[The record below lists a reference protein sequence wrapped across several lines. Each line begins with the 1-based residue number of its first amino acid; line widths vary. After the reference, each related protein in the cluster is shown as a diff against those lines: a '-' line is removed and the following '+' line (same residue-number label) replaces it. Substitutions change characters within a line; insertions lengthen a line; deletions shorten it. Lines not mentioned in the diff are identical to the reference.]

1 VLSVAELAA
10 VAVVEAAVPG
20 ETPAKAAAK
29 PVSRSD
35 AKAGRRAD
43 EARILGFLRK
53 LRAGGDLSRRLNPVY
68 FPGPLVRPELHR
80 GLDEASA
87 AGEKPV

>member
-1 VLSVAELAA
+1 MLSVAELAA

-29 PVSRSD
+29 PVNRSD
-35 AKAGRRAD
+35 ARAGRRTD
-43 EARILGFLRK
+43 EARILVFLRK
-53 LRAGGDLSRRLNPVY
+53 LRAGGDLSGRLNPEY
-68 FPGPLVRPELHR
+68 LPGPLVRPELHR

-87 AGEKPV
+87 AGENPV